1 MKNLCPECG
10 SNLAQVTPNK
20 LPGFDAHPV
29 SCDDTFHEDRKAAPA
44 SASASQHGGN
54 PRGYRQTAASN
65 TGKGDATS
73 ESFGGVAPEQ
83 RSSDHERKN
92 QAIWRCVN
100 PDCPTEV
107 RVRLARWCAPE
118 AMDIAGADEKL
129 IAQLVA
135 RGLVL
140 DVADFY
146 RLKFGELMELEG
158 MTEAVAKD
166 FLAAIAASKTRDW
179 WRLLAGLGI
188 PEVDAGA
195 AQSLARAFK
204 NLDDLAGAPLARLTA
219 SAGEAVAQSV
229 ARWFGERQ
237 HHKLIQRLGKAGL
250 F

>member
-1 MKNLCPECG
+1 MNHTPATCPKCG
-10 SNLAQVTPNK
+10 SNLFKDDDSRT
-20 LPGFDAHPV
+20 LP
-29 SCDDTFHEDRKAAPA
+29 S
-44 SASASQHGGN
+44 
-54 PRGYRQTAASN
+54 
-65 TGKGDATS
+65 
-73 ESFGGVAPEQ
+73 
-83 RSSDHERKN
+83 
-92 QAIWRCVN
+92 CVN

-107 RVRLARWCAPE
+107 RARLARWCAAD
-118 AMDIAGADEKL
+118 AMDITDADAL

-146 RLKFGELMELEG
+146 RLKLGELMELEG
-158 MTEAVAKD
+158 MTEATAKD

-179 WRLLAGLGI
+179 WRVLVGLGI
-188 PEVDAGA
+188 PQVDAGV

-229 ARWFGERQ
+229 TRWFSERTNR
-237 HHKLIQRLGKAGL
+237 KLIQRLGKAGL